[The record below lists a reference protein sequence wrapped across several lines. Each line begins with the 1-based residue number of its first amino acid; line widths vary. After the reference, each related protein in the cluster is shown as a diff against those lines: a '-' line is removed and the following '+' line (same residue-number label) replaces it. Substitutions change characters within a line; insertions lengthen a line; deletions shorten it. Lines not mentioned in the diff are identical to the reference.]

1 MPNLVLVNIAAGP
14 IKRDGHSLKVT
25 IKENIFNSPNFTL
38 NFGATSQRPMPDSD
52 RDLTA
57 TSRDVVG
64 VGEARATVY
73 RRSPDLR
80 LYIFERENTL
90 RLMFG
95 DKRAALANL
104 LGLERAGFNDPITRQ
119 IRNLII

>member
-25 IKENIFNSPNFTL
+25 IKENIF
-38 NFGATSQRPMPDSD
+38 TSQRPMPDSD